1 VLKVCGGGD
10 RWWWWAIIDERTVG
24 GERERE
30 KTVVMEKEKGIWS
43 YGDLGSVSWWGER
56 MVVVSGYSNEGE

>member
-10 RWWWWAIIDERTVG
+10 RWWWAIIDERTVG

-30 KTVVMEKEKGIWS
+30 RE
-43 YGDLGSVSWWGER
+43 DCCDGER
-56 MVVVSGYSNEGE
+56 ERDMVLW

>member
-1 VLKVCGGGD
+1 MLKVCGGGD

-24 GERERE
+24 GERET
-30 KTVVMEKEKGIWS
+30 TVVMEREKGIWS

-56 MVVVSGYSNEGE
+56 MNEGE